1 MQTQNTSEN
10 VETNNV
16 DVTKY
21 VPSSSDKKRAVMM
34 YLFLGVMVWLSKKNI
49 NSFEYYHMKQATG
62 RWILFLLILVLD
74 IVLLFIPVI
83 KYLWLIPLIVMIVAW
98 GISVKQS
105 RDGEYF
111 INKKDSPLALFS
123 WIWGW
128 FLDLFEIEINKPW
141 ATAMQIE
148 DTNQETVVSKT
159 STNNTDSTQAIKSD
173 IETDIEADIELNN
186 QQTNIK

>member
-1 MQTQNTSEN
+1 MQTQNTS
-10 VETNNV
+10 VDIETNNI

-74 IVLLFIPVI
+74 VVLLFIPVI

-105 RDGEYF
+105 RDGKYF
-111 INKKDSPLALFS
+111 IDKKDSPLALFS
-123 WIWGW
+123 WVWGW
-128 FLDLFEIEINKPW
+128 FLDLFEIEINKSW
-141 ATAMQIE
+141 TASMQIGDE
-148 DTNQETVVSKT
+148 SQE
-159 STNNTDSTQAIKSD
+159 NTAIAEPINDADLAQDWRS
-173 IETDIEADIELNN
+173 DIEADILNN
-186 QQTNIK
+186 QQPDTK